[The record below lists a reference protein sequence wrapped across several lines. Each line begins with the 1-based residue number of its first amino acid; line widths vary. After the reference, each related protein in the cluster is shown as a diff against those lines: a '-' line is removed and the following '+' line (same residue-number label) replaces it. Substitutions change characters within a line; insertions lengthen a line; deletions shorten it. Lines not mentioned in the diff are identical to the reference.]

1 MDSAMT
7 FNIDISSS
15 IIAIVGFL
23 IAYKQLKKLGEQ
35 LELSTQI
42 KRSDSLKIVLEI
54 ESQMATRKVEFDKIA
69 REIEENI
76 NNEEKLIILNKYFDS
91 SKESYFNSFDR
102 LCYCIDKKYLD
113 DRDWKVEY
121 RNTLKDLIDLY
132 PNDFNEASPFRN
144 IKKINQL
151 GQSE

>member
-1 MDSAMT
+1 MT

-76 NNEEKLIILNKYFDS
+76 NNEEKLII
-91 SKESYFNSFDR
+91 
-102 LCYCIDKKYLD
+102 
-113 DRDWKVEY
+113 
-121 RNTLKDLIDLY
+121 
-132 PNDFNEASPFRN
+132 
-144 IKKINQL
+144 
-151 GQSE
+151 